1 MTKIELFIHTLPDET
16 AKNIHTLFGSTDM
29 FYAVCYLIAKNEHIN
44 YLDKHEQ
51 WEIRD
56 KIITNVWQNI
66 EIFLNNLS
74 LNGKEILAD
83 IKSDYLE
90 DFVQYRER
98 TFTITNDEFISI
110 IKKVQNHRN

>member
-1 MTKIELFIHTLPDET
+1 MTKIESFIHTLPKET
-16 AKNIHTLFGSTDM
+16 VEAISAFFGSTDM

-51 WEIRD
+51 WEIRNE
-56 KIITNVWQNI
+56 IIANVWQNI
-66 EIFLNNLS
+66 ETFLNGLS

-90 DFVQYRER
+90 DFVQYKER
-98 TFTITNDEFISI
+98 SFAITNEKFICI
-110 IKKVQNHRN
+110 IKKVQNLRN